1 MGKLRETLAKI
12 NFEAFERT
20 LGLKVFNVSLG
31 LLLVGIAILIY
42 AVVFSHFAIMK
53 HYAFKTYAWD
63 LGIFNQSFWTT
74 LYDGK
79 LFYSTVELLVNP
91 SGSFFG
97 VHLSPILVILLP
109 FYAIYS
115 TPQTLLVVQSF
126 ILALGALPLYKLTM
140 HVSKYRVVGFVFV
153 LVYLL
158 YPPLQG
164 INWFDFHVQSF
175 LPLFFFSAIF
185 FYMKQNWKPYLFF
198 IVLALMCEEHVA
210 MIVFFVGVY
219 VFLDNRKHLKSVI
232 TARKL
237 KDSIFLVSVTTLTL
251 AITWYLLVL
260 WVRRTFFPFDPNFTY
275 EFNAAANWSV
285 LGVQD
290 PLLVPVY
297 IFLYPTKAVAAL
309 GYDFLAKIAYLLGLF
324 GPLALRPFFSPKH
337 ILPTV
342 PWFVLALFSNYQPYY
357 SIFNQYPAY
366 VLTFL
371 FIASVFAVVDKGRE
385 LDLKTIKK
393 RLLVILLCS
402 LIAFSIVS
410 PLSPVVSVIYPDRGL
425 AIATRHE
432 ELVNEILEFVP
443 STASIMTQSNLFP
456 HVSSRICSYAI
467 PTIHPIW
474 AEKEAEFRDFANET
488 LQKVEYVLVDFASD
502 SASTTIVFSLMQ
514 DNNEFGV
521 FASAES
527 IVLFKKHFSGDAI
540 VLSPYTARYNYQAL
554 ILYTGDWV
562 TEPNS
567 TSRVV
572 LYFNGSFDYSPLFWY
587 GPRTLLPPADYNITL
602 RLKADSPEIDMFPLL
617 TVEVCSEDGNNVF
630 ISKTIVTNELVGRN
644 IWTDYTISISLAAPL
659 VDFEIRAVNVSSQVA
674 IFLDYIDVKQI
685 IP

>member
-1 MGKLRETLAKI
+1 MGKLRETLTKI
-12 NFEAFERT
+12 NLEAFEKT

-42 AVVFSHFAIMK
+42 AIVFSHFVIMK

-97 VHLSPILVILLP
+97 VHFSPILVILLP

-115 TPQTLLVVQSF
+115 APQTLLVVQSF
-126 ILALGALPLYKLTM
+126 ILAVGAVPLYKLTL
-140 HVSKYRVVGFVFV
+140 HVSKYRVIGLVFV

-175 LPLFFFSAIF
+175 LPLFFFSAVY
-185 FYMKQNWKPYLFF
+185 FYVKQDWKPYLIF

-219 VFLDNRKHLKSVI
+219 AILDHRKHLKSVI
-232 TARKL
+232 MARKL
-237 KDSIFLVSVTTLTL
+237 KDPIFLVSATTLAL
-251 AITWYLLVL
+251 AVLWYLSVL
-260 WVRRTFFPFDPNFTY
+260 WIRRTFFPFDPHFAY
-275 EFNAAANWSV
+275 EFNATANWSV

-290 PLLVPVY
+290 PLLVPIYV
-297 IFLYPTKAVAAL
+297 FLHPTQAVAAL

-337 ILPTV
+337 VLPTV
-342 PWFVLALFSNYQPYY
+342 PWFVSALFSNYSPYY

-366 VLTFL
+366 VITFL
-371 FIASVFAVVDKGRE
+371 FVASVFAIIDEGE
-385 LDLKTIKK
+385 TPNLKMVKK
-393 RLLVILLCS
+393 RLFVILFCS
-402 LIAFSIVS
+402 LIAFSMVS

-432 ELVNEILEFVP
+432 ELIREILAYVP
-443 STASIMTQSNLFP
+443 STASIMAQSNLFP
-456 HVSSRICSYAI
+456 HVSSRINSFVI
-467 PTIHPIW
+467 PSIHPIW
-474 AEKEAEFRDFANET
+474 AQKETEFRDFANQT
-488 LQKVEYVLVDFASD
+488 LQKVDYVLVDFASD
-502 SASTTIVFSLMQ
+502 PASTTMVFTLMQ
-514 DNNEFGV
+514 DNDEFGV

-527 IVLFKKHFSGDAI
+527 IVLFKKHFFGNAI
-540 VLSPYTARYNYQAL
+540 VLSPYTARYNYQTL
-554 ILYTGDWV
+554 TLFTGDW
-562 TEPNS
+562 TIEPNS
-567 TSRVV
+567 TSQRV

-587 GPRTLLPPADYNITL
+587 GPRTILPPANYNITL
-602 RLKADSPEIDMFPLL
+602 RLKANFPEINVFPLL
-617 TVEVCSEDGNNVF
+617 TIEVCSRDGNNVF
-630 ISKTIVTNELVGRN
+630 ISKTIITNELVGRS
-644 IWTDYTISISLAAPL
+644 IWTDYSLLISLVTPL
-659 VDFEIRAVNVSSQVA
+659 VDFEVRAVNVSSQAAVY
-674 IFLDYIDVKQI
+674 LDYIDVRQI
-685 IP
+685 TS